1 MFETGLPGRLRRRNP
16 RLSGTLRIRDALGHD
31 VTLPLRGRAS
41 VFTSGG
47 TGLTGHGEVWAVHTD
62 PDATVTSL
70 MISYGHTPAAE
81 DRESGLCA
89 AGDTVT
95 LGGASFTWHCPSVA
109 PRPAPSTV
117 DVPRPRSGGTSPE
130 EIKPA
135 EARPGEIRP
144 GWTENGGTKSGG
156 TKHGT
161 TEADETG
168 TVAGAGSAGTRAP
181 GNSGPSASRDP
192 GPIRNARMP
201 QPRSANARPAT
212 PNLRQRVQA
221 IVRDLTHPPRH

>member
-1 MFETGLPGRLRRRNP
+1 MPVTVRGVFETGLPGRLRRRNP
-16 RLSGTLRIRDALGHD
+16 RLSGTLRIRDALGPD

-41 VFTSGG
+41 VFTSGS

-109 PRPAPSTV
+109 PRPVPSGV
-117 DVPRPRSGGTSPE
+117 DVPRPRS
-130 EIKPA
+130 A
-135 EARPGEIRP
+135 ENRPGEIGP
-144 GWTENGGTKSGG
+144 G
-156 TKHGT
+156 
-161 TEADETG
+161 ETN
-168 TVAGAGSAGTRAP
+168 AGAKTGPAATRAP

-221 IVRDLTHPPRH
+221 IVRDLTHPPRR